1 MYKDILGVIK
11 YIILVFAGEA
21 ILIFFPYIFLELAG
35 FLDEHLP
42 FVGII
47 LAIPFALL
55 EGFCSLFGQ
64 TDEVYSSA
72 LFVIALVYLFICF
85 LYPMLITYREMV
97 NNNNKYL
104 SLFFNNPICPTIIL
118 ILLIALYRRH
128 YYDYHYSLPIF
139 YTYFLIY
146 PTILINCIRLK
157 FPKFFKEKKESDV
170 KKILGITETILFQAA
185 SFMSFFYIMG
195 IITGENLFRIIF
207 RIIIAFLPFL
217 AAHIINKKVKFQNK
231 LSCNLLS
238 FFLILIFMLSEIIY
252 VHAYQNFLLR

>member
-21 ILIFFPYIFLELAG
+21 ILIFFPFIFLALAG

-47 LAIPFALL
+47 LAMPFVFL
-55 EGFCSLFGQ
+55 EGVFSLFGQ

-85 LYPMLITYREMV
+85 LYPMLVTYREMV

-118 ILLIALYRRH
+118 ILLIILYRRH

-207 RIIIAFLPFL
+207 RIIITFLPFL

-231 LSCNLLS
+231 LSCLLFS
-238 FFLILIFMLSEIIY
+238 FFLIFIFILIQVKYL
-252 VHAYQNFLLR
+252 NGN

>member
-1 MYKDILGVIK
+1 MYKDISGVIK

-21 ILIFFPYIFLELAG
+21 ILIFFPYIFLAHAG

-47 LAIPFALL
+47 LAIPFVFL
-55 EGFCSLFGQ
+55 EGVFSLFGQ

-85 LYPMLITYREMV
+85 LYPMLITYREIV

-118 ILLIALYRRH
+118 ILLIILYRRH

-185 SFMSFFYIMG
+185 SFVSFFYIMG

-207 RIIIAFLPFL
+207 RIIIGFLPFL
-217 AAHIINKKVKFQNK
+217 LAHFAKKEEKFQNK
-231 LSCNLLS
+231 LSCLLFS
-238 FFLILIFMLSEIIY
+238 FFLIFIFILIQVKYL
-252 VHAYQNFLLR
+252 NGN

>member
-21 ILIFFPYIFLELAG
+21 ILILFPYIFLALAG

-47 LAIPFALL
+47 LAIPFVFL
-55 EGFCSLFGQ
+55 EGVFSLFGQ

-72 LFVIALVYLFICF
+72 LF
-85 LYPMLITYREMV
+85 REMV

-104 SLFFNNPICPTIIL
+104 SLFFNNPICPTNIL
-118 ILLIALYRRH
+118 ILLIILYRRH

-157 FPKFFKEKKESDV
+157 FPKFLRKK
-170 KKILGITETILFQAA
+170 KKA
-185 SFMSFFYIMG
+185 M
-195 IITGENLFRIIF
+195 
-207 RIIIAFLPFL
+207 
-217 AAHIINKKVKFQNK
+217 
-231 LSCNLLS
+231 
-238 FFLILIFMLSEIIY
+238 
-252 VHAYQNFLLR
+252 